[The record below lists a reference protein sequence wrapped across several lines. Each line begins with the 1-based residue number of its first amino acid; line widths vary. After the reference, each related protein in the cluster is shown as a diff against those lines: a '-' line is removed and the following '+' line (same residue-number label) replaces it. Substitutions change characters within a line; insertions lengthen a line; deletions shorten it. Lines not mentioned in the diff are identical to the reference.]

1 VTDWLVNYLLGELMA
16 RKVDKEKRQAE
27 LLETAIEVFAKCG
40 YQATTMDE
48 IAEQAGVSKGMLYIY
63 FKNKE
68 ALFGAVFR
76 WYGNIISETMQAAI
90 CDIDDEIEQLE
101 QIAAV
106 WGKIAIEHRDY
117 VPLFLDFWAA
127 ASVKGMRSD
136 YADDLAHMYEEYRT
150 LIIEIIESGKKNGRF
165 KQHADARAA
174 AYLLV
179 GGMDGIFI
187 QSWLSQPQGLDKIV
201 NQSMRMLLDGIRVQ

>member
-1 VTDWLVNYLLGELMA
+1 MA
-16 RKVDKEKRQAE
+16 KRVDKEQRQAE
-27 LLETAIEVFAKCG
+27 LLETAVAVFAERG

-48 IAEQAGVSKGMLYIY
+48 IAERAGVSKGMLYIY

-76 WYGNIISETMQAAI
+76 WFGKMTGEMMVEAISGVDNEAEQIRCIAATWARVA
-90 CDIDDEIEQLE
+90 IEQRE
-101 QIAAV
+101 F
-106 WGKIAIEHRDY
+106 

-127 ASVKGMRSD
+127 ASVRGMRND
-136 YADDLAHMYEEYRT
+136 YAEDLAEMYDEYRT
-150 LIIEIIESGKKNGRF
+150 MLIGIIEQGKLKGIFRSDVDS
-165 KQHADARAA
+165 QAI

-187 QSWLSQPQGLDKIV
+187 QSWLSNPDNVDRLML
-201 NQSMRMLLDGIRVQ
+201 NATELLLDGIKIAP

>member
-1 VTDWLVNYLLGELMA
+1 MA

-27 LLETAIEVFAKCG
+27 LLGIAIEVFARRG
-40 YQATTMDE
+40 YQSTTMDE

-76 WYGNIISETMQAAI
+76 WYGKIISEMMLTAI
-90 CDIDDEIEQLE
+90 SNTADEIQQLE
-101 QIAAV
+101 QIASV
-106 WGKIAIEHRDY
+106 WGQIAEEHRDY

-127 ASVKGMRSD
+127 ASIKGMRSD
-136 YADDLAHMYEEYRT
+136 YADELERMYEEYRT
-150 LIIEIIESGKKNGRF
+150 LIIDIIERGKVNGRF
-165 KQHADARAA
+165 KKDTDSRAA

-187 QSWLSQPQGLDKIV
+187 QSWLSQPKALDKIV
-201 NQSMRMLLDGIRVQ
+201 KQSMRMVLDGIRK

>member
-1 VTDWLVNYLLGELMA
+1 MA
-16 RKVDKEKRQAE
+16 RHVDKEQRQAE
-27 LLETAIEVFAKCG
+27 LLEKAIEVFAERG

-48 IAEQAGVSKGMLYIY
+48 IAERAGVSKGMLYIY

-76 WYGNIISETMQAAI
+76 WFGMMTGEMVLEAMSGV
-90 CDIDDEIEQLE
+90 DDEAE
-101 QIAAV
+101 QIRRIAATWAEV
-106 WGKIAIEHRDY
+106 AIHHRDF

-127 ASVKGMRSD
+127 ASMKGMRND
-136 YADDLAHMYEEYRT
+136 YAEDLATMYEEYRSM
-150 LIIEIIESGKKNGRF
+150 LIGIIEQGKANGKFR
-165 KQHADARAA
+165 QDVDSRAI

-187 QSWLSQPQGLDKIV
+187 QSWLSNPDNVDSLMM
-201 NQSMRMLLDGIRVQ
+201 SATEMLLRGINA